1 MISFTDVIEFIQATH
16 EYSLERRSFMKK
28 NIRVVLVGELILIAA
43 VFIFNVFM
51 CSDGMSSALWFID
64 LPSLI
69 MILMVLIPGLLI
81 LGEWKDFT
89 KAFSVGIREYSLLE
103 LKNIIGAVDAAQKL
117 TIYGAVFAIIM
128 SGVLLL
134 GKIDDLSM
142 IGANLAVCLLTG
154 FYAVIVEFFL
164 LPLRLNAERKMNEE
178 MDLGDE

>member
-1 MISFTDVIEFIQATH
+1 
-16 EYSLERRSFMKK
+16 MKK
-28 NIRVVLVGELILIAA
+28 NIRVVLVGELILFAA

-103 LKNIIGAVDAAQKL
+103 LKNIIGAVDAAQ
-117 TIYGAVFAIIM
+117 
-128 SGVLLL
+128 
-134 GKIDDLSM
+134 
-142 IGANLAVCLLTG
+142 
-154 FYAVIVEFFL
+154 
-164 LPLRLNAERKMNEE
+164 
-178 MDLGDE
+178 DEQVVNI